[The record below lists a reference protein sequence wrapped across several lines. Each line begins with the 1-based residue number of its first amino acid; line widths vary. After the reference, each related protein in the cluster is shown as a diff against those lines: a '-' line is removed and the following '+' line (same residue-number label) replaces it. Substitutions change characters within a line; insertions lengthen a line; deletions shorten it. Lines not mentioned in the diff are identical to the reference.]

1 MKISNQVEVIQQLNQ
16 KGLEKKDLNKVDT
29 FDPTK
34 WTIEDFE
41 FGKALGR
48 GKYGHVYL
56 ARERVTKLIVA
67 IKILYK

>member
-1 MKISNQVEVIQQLNQ
+1 
-16 KGLEKKDLNKVDT
+16 VDT